1 MKIELKPFQEEA
13 ARKLLSHVKKARKGV
28 VDGEKQ
34 AIILS
39 SPTGSGKTVILTQL
53 IEWILRGDEETEG
66 DREAVFLWLSD
77 MPELNMQSRDKILQK
92 SSEIPESILQII
104 ESPFNE
110 ERLQPGMV
118 YFLNTQKLAKDTLL
132 TKMGDGREY
141 TIWQTIENTM
151 KAAPD
156 HFYMIID
163 EAHRGMSE
171 GREREK
177 AASIMQ
183 RFIVGYPEGGL
194 QPVPLLLGMSATPE
208 RFQRLI
214 EKTDRVQRPC
224 VIDPEQVKESGLLKD
239 RIILW
244 HPKQKQASDM
254 TLLADA
260 AKRWLLYT
268 KEWQRYCK
276 TQKMED
282 TVEPALVIQVEDG
295 TEKKLSGTDLEAVVR
310 TVEGATGKL
319 PDEAWAH
326 AFQEDKALE
335 IGGRTIRKVEAS
347 KIESDSSI
355 RIVLFKMSLSTGW
368 DCPRA
373 EVLMSFRKAK
383 DATFIA
389 QLVGRMVRTPLARRI
404 EGSEDLNTVS
414 LYLPSYDEANVE
426 AIINKLSS
434 QDPEQGLAVEVQ
446 DGSDLVRLVRDPSKE
461 KIFAKLET
469 LPTYRIERIAKSPNV
484 RRLLK
489 LSRALTTDEIDK
501 KAWEKAKQLVL
512 TILEKEL
519 GKLKKKKT
527 FIETVEKSGIIEVR
541 ESWLEYGEKTL
552 SETHKFVS
560 IPASPENI
568 DDLFDQC
575 GRKLGEGLHMEY
587 WRSQK
592 GGKDPARPKLEIIAL
607 LQEEGTEDLLEELC
621 GEELERLWKA
631 NAEAIRAL
639 PSGRDEEYRII
650 MRRAKVPFAETL
662 RMPEEMD
669 LPKETDTWE
678 KHLYI
683 PEKGKFSADLN
694 KWESRV
700 VKELVEKD
708 KSVLGWLRV
717 IPRKDWAL
725 CIPYRMENVDKPLYP
740 DIIAFRKEG
749 SKIVADIFDPHGSH
763 IDDAFDKAKG
773 LSTYARDHGEHYGRI
788 LLMIIDDKDRLR
800 ALDLNKES
808 VRNEVNTV
816 TSKGHLEKLF
826 AEALPFATE

>member
-1 MKIELKPFQEEA
+1 MRIELKPFQEDA

-28 VDGEKQ
+28 LDEESQ

-53 IEWILRGDEETEG
+53 IEWILKGDEETDG
-66 DREAVFLWLSD
+66 DKEAVFLWLSD
-77 MPELNMQSRDKILQK
+77 MPELNVQSRDKIRQQ
-92 SSEIPESILQII
+92 SSEIPESALNII

-110 ERLQPGMV
+110 ERLMPGMV

-132 TKMGDGREY
+132 TKVGDGREH
-141 TIWQTIENTM
+141 TIWQIIENTV
-151 KAAPD
+151 KTAPD
-156 HFYMIID
+156 HLYMIID
-163 EAHRGMSE
+163 EAHRGMAE

-183 RFIVGYPEGGL
+183 RFIVGYPEGGMR
-194 QPVPLLLGMSATPE
+194 PVPLIVGMSATPE
-208 RFQRLI
+208 RFQKLI

-224 VIDPEQVKESGLLKD
+224 TIDPEQVKESGLLKD

-244 HPKQKQASDM
+244 HPRQKQSSDM

-260 AKRWLLYT
+260 AKRWLMFS
-268 KEWQRYCK
+268 KEWHSYCK
-276 TQKMED
+276 AQKMED
-282 TVEPALVIQVEDG
+282 TVEPVLVIQVEDG
-295 TEKKLSGTDLEAVVR
+295 TEKKLSSTDLEAVVR
-310 TVEGATGKL
+310 TVESVTGKL
-319 PDEAWAH
+319 PAGAWAH
-326 AFQEDKALE
+326 AFQEDKPLE
-335 IGGRTIRKVEAS
+335 INGKEIRKVDAS
-347 KIESDSSI
+347 KIQTEPKV

-404 EGSEDLNTVS
+404 EGSELLNAVS
-414 LYLPSYDEANVE
+414 LYLPSYDEENVK

-434 QDPEQGLAVEVQ
+434 QDPEQGATIEVQ
-446 DGSDLVRLVRDPSKE
+446 DGSNLVRLVRDHSKE
-461 KIFAKLET
+461 KLFAKLET
-469 LPTYRIERIAKSPNV
+469 LPTYHIERIAKSPNV

-489 LSRALTTDEIDK
+489 FARALTNDTIDK
-501 KAWEKAKQLVL
+501 KAWDEAKEYVL
-512 TILEKEL
+512 NILGKEL
-519 GKLKKKKT
+519 AKLKKKKE
-527 FIETVEKSGIIEVR
+527 FLETVEKKGAIEVR
-541 ESWLEYGEKTL
+541 ESWLEYGEKSL
-552 SETHKFVS
+552 SETHKYIS
-560 IPASPENI
+560 ITASPENI

-592 GGKDPARPKLEIIAL
+592 NQKDPIRPKLEIIAL
-607 LQEEGTEDLLEELC
+607 LQEESTEDLLEELC
-621 GEELERLWKA
+621 GKELEKLWKA
-631 NAEAIRAL
+631 NAGAIHAL
-639 PSGRDEEYRII
+639 PSGREEEYRII
-650 MRRAKVPFAETL
+650 MRRSKAPFGETL
-662 RMPEEMD
+662 RMPTEMD
-669 LPKETDTWE
+669 LPKEDKVWE

-683 PEKGKFSADLN
+683 SEKGKFSADLN

-700 VKELVEKD
+700 VSELIEQD

-717 IPRKDWAL
+717 LPRKDWSL
-725 CIPYRMENVDKPLYP
+725 CIPYHMENVDKPLYP
-740 DIIAFRKEG
+740 DIIAFRSEKG
-749 SKIVADIFDPHGSH
+749 KMVADIFDPHGSH

-773 LSTYARDHGEHYGRI
+773 LSTYAKNHGEHYGRM

-800 ALDLNKES
+800 SLDLNKEG
-808 VRNEVNTV
+808 VRNEVDTV

-826 AEALPFATE
+826 ADMG